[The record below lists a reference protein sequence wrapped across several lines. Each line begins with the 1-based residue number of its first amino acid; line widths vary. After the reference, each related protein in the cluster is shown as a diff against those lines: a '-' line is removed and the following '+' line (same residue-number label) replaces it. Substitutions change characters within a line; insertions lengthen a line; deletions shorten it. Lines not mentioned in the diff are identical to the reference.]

1 MKIELRNISPHCVR
15 EGDIIYDVFE
25 DRFCKVLKTDCSN
38 LWAKI
43 YLELETGDEY
53 ILEVLHTALL
63 SEDFVIYRDRIMP
76 YF

>member
-25 DRFCKVLKTDCSN
+25 DRFSRVSKVDPSN
-38 LWAKI
+38 EWVKI
-43 YLELETGDEY
+43 YLDTIDGEDY
-53 ILEVLHTALL
+53 SIEVFHTKQL
-63 SEDFVIYRDRIMP
+63 SDNNIIYRERYWP